1 MVNGNHDMNNS
12 YAADFTSGSA
22 KAAWFMDN
30 VRIPNWEHVTNTLA
44 DAGAVAVKRR
54 R

>member
-1 MVNGNHDMNNS
+1 MAHHALIPHYS
-12 YAADFTSGSA
+12 TSEE